1 MQYVC
6 DAVGGATWFRIE
18 TEGEA
23 ALESDLMEHAVEKH
37 FRKACKLAASTYA
50 PPSGLYV
57 EQDIG
62 LEANIRRV
70 MPIFLTLRDEEGNG
84 LATAMLPPAGGHD
97 QKFRPIIVGIA
108 NSDPYRKHGDA
119 IRRLGE
125 HFGLNLDRARCY
137 PFPDRWL

>member
-6 DAVGGATWFRIE
+6 DAADGATWFRIE

-23 ALESDLMEHAVEKH
+23 AIESDLMDHAVEKH
-37 FRKACKLAASTYA
+37 FRRARELAIATYA
-50 PPSGLYV
+50 PASGLYV

-62 LEANIRRV
+62 LEAHVRRV

-84 LATAMLPPAGGHD
+84 LATAMLPSSGEHD
-97 QKFRPIIVGIA
+97 PNFRPVIVGIA
-108 NSDPYRKHGDA
+108 NSDPYLQHGEA

-125 HFGLNLDRARCY
+125 HFGLSLERVRCY
-137 PFPDRWL
+137 PCP